1 MVTVIAYTLASVIVV
16 SLISLV
22 GVLSLFSRR
31 IETEEIL
38 LLLISLSAGTLFGD
52 AFLHLLPETV
62 EEHGLT
68 LRVSLLVIAGILTFF
83 LLEKI
88 VHWRHC
94 HLQEQEEEKLQ
105 KHLAGHPADHP
116 AQLVPLNLAGDAL
129 HNFVDGLAI
138 AGSYLVSIPTGIATT
153 IAVVLHEIPQEV
165 ADFGVLLYAGL
176 SRWKALLFNFFS
188 AATAI
193 IGAIIGLILG
203 ARSGIFTEFILPFTA
218 GGFVYIA
225 GSNLIPELHKGC
237 GLKDSLGHFLALI
250 IGIAIMAGLRLM
262 E

>member
-16 SLISLV
+16 SLISVV
-22 GVLSLFSRR
+22 GILSLFSKRV
-31 IETEEIL
+31 ETEEIL
-38 LLLISLSAGTLFGD
+38 LLLVSLSAGTLFGS

-62 EEHGLT
+62 EQHGLT
-68 LRVSLLVIAGILTFF
+68 IRVSLLVIAGILAFF
-83 LLEKI
+83 VLEKI

-94 HLQEQEEEKLQ
+94 HLQRQSEQKIQ
-105 KHLAGHPADHP
+105 QLAHHPT
-116 AQLVPLNLAGDAL
+116 QLAPLNLAGDAL
-129 HNFVDGLAI
+129 HNFMDGLAI
-138 AGSYLVSIPTGIATT
+138 AGSYLISIPTGIATT

-176 SRWKALLFNFFS
+176 SKWKALLYNFFS
-188 AATAI
+188 ATTAI
-193 IGAIIGLILG
+193 VGAAIGLMLG

-237 GLKDSLGHFLALI
+237 NLKDSFWHFVAMVL
-250 IGIAIMAGLRLM
+250 GIALM
-262 E
+262 GALVMIE

>member
-1 MVTVIAYTLASVIVV
+1 MVAVIAYTLASVIVV

-22 GVLSLFSRR
+22 GILTLFSKRT
-31 IETEEIL
+31 ETEEIL
-38 LLLISLSAGTLFGD
+38 LLLVSLSAGSLFGSV
-52 AFLHLLPETV
+52 FLHLLPQTV
-62 EEHGLT
+62 EQHGLT
-68 LRVSLLVIAGILTFF
+68 IRLSLLVIAGILTFF
-83 LLEKI
+83 ILEKI
-88 VHWRHC
+88 IHWRHC
-94 HLQEQEEEKLQ
+94 HVQGEQQQ
-105 KHLAGHPADHP
+105 KHLAHHPS
-116 AQLVPLNLAGDAL
+116 QLAPLNLAGDAL
-129 HNFVDGLAI
+129 HNFMDGLAI
-138 AGSYLVSIPTGIATT
+138 AGSYLISIPTGIATT

-193 IGAIIGLILG
+193 VGAVIGLILG

-225 GSNLIPELHKGC
+225 GSNLIPELHKKC
-237 GLKDSLGHFLALI
+237 GLKDSFWHLVAMVL
-250 IGIAIMAGLRLM
+250 GIAIMGALVLV